1 MISDREDHTVV
12 LSQMKKRPPDISVNA
27 IMTDDGTIARA
38 IKHITR
44 IEHSFY
50 TDNVGWVAAKNAYGT
65 NLKHLLC
72 CTVNYIPTFKLH
84 NNVNRVH
91 RTWKKK
97 LQEMVKER
105 SVNKC
110 IRISMF

>member
-12 LSQMKKRPPDISVNA
+12 QELLSQMKKRSPDISVNA

-50 TDNVGWVAAKNAYGT
+50 TDNVGWLAAKNTYGT

-72 CTVNYIPTFKLH
+72 HWHVA
-84 NNVNRVH
+84 
-91 RTWKKK
+91 
-97 LQEMVKER
+97 Q
-105 SVNKC
+105 
-110 IRISMF
+110 